1 MKKKKMILRIAVLGI
16 FLLLAA
22 CTPNIQITA
31 ENISDLVSTPVL
43 QSADVQTAKWT
54 LDGKEFW
61 LQSNDAAALYDSKTF
76 AEKASYD
83 VGADEILY
91 DVSSDG
97 KDISIASSDDPAVVL
112 YDVIAEQETARIP
125 LDILTQQADFSPDGT
140 MLGTISPEIWEITLW
155 DTTSA
160 QVIKALTGFETAAP
174 VYSFQFGV
182 DGKTVMWIARATIQ
196 PMDIASAELG
206 PEISHEDFISAA
218 ALSPDG
224 NLLATAAA
232 GTVDGEFLPI
242 VTIWDAHSGESLSV
256 FSSQDYFSSL
266 TFSPDGAL
274 LAAGSDGV
282 VLFWNV
288 STYEAAGKIST
299 AAGNV
304 NSVQFSPD
312 GTQLLTCT
320 NEGTVQ
326 MWQVEK

>member
-1 MKKKKMILRIAVLGI
+1 MKKIKKTLRIVMLGV

-22 CTPNIQITA
+22 CTPKIPITA
-31 ENISDLVSTPVL
+31 ANIPDLVSTQVL
-43 QSADVQTAKWT
+43 QSTEALTAKWT
-54 LDGKEFW
+54 LDGKAFW
-61 LQSNDAAALYDSKTF
+61 LKGIDDAVLYDSKTF
-76 AEKASYD
+76 QEKASYTVGEDTSLYD
-83 VGADEILY
+83 VSPDGKLIAFASFDEPAIILY
-91 DVSSDG
+91 DV
-97 KDISIASSDDPAVVL
+97 V
-112 YDVIAEQETARIP
+112 AEQEAASIP
-125 LDILTQQADFSPDGT
+125 LDMFTQQANFSPDGT
-140 MLGTISPEIWEITLW
+140 MLGTISSEIWEITLW
-155 DTTSA
+155 DPASA

-174 VYSFQFGV
+174 VYSFQFGA

-196 PMDIASAELG
+196 PMDIDSAILG
-206 PEISHEDFISAA
+206 PNISHEDFISTA

-242 VTIWDAHSGESLSV
+242 VTIWDAHSGESLAV

-266 TFSPDGAL
+266 TFSPDGSL
-274 LAAGSDGV
+274 LAAGSNGV

-299 AAGNV
+299 ASGNV

-320 NEGTVQ
+320 GEGAVQ
-326 MWQVEK
+326 MWHVEK